1 MTATVSTPHFSR
13 QFYLHAREGRGRNRQ
28 SEDYPRCADAADK
41 KKRKKNS
48 LSLCAKCQQAA
59 CLLFLWLIF
68 TQICVMSIILS
79 AI

>member
-13 QFYLHAREGRGRNRQ
+13 QIYLHAREGRGRNRQ

-48 LSLCAKCQQAA
+48 LSALNVSK
-59 CLLFLWLIF
+59 LLAYYFYG
-68 TQICVMSIILS
+68 
-79 AI
+79 